1 MAKRLKAL
9 LRSSSGETLVE
20 TLCAILICSLAAV
33 ALSVSVATATNMN
46 LIAKKTSDEYRET
59 RQQAEIQTGEP
70 AGSTVITVDGKT
82 YPVSVYGGD
91 GVISD
96 ELS

>member
-1 MAKRLKAL
+1 MARRLKAL

-46 LIAKKTSDEYRET
+46 TIAKNTSDQYRET
-59 RQQAEIQTGEP
+59 RQQAEIQCGDPSGT
-70 AGSTVITVDGKT
+70 TVITIDGKT

-91 GVISD
+91 GVISY